1 MCADVT
7 TTATPTTTAIGPTTT
22 TTTGSASAT
31 GATTTPTTNSDA
43 RNNKHGH
50 QHQQQHHQASGMMN
64 ARMNNNN
71 RTDVDGVNEIRVK
84 ASGQMKAYI
93 DYAKKSLDSP
103 GCDTLRVV
111 AVGSAIAK
119 AISIAEILKRQYDTL
134 DQVNSLTRFHPD
146 PNQPHKAR
154 NNNNNNNHTTSPHY
168 AAASQR
174 RITSCLT
181 IDLTKNA
188 HHIHTHA
195 PSDVDVNGNNQTSST
210 NGAAVKIDA

>member
-1 MCADVT
+1 
-7 TTATPTTTAIGPTTT
+7 
-22 TTTGSASAT
+22 
-31 GATTTPTTNSDA
+31 
-43 RNNKHGH
+43 
-50 QHQQQHHQASGMMN
+50 
-64 ARMNNNN
+64 MNNNN
-71 RTDVDGVNEIRVK
+71 SHTDIDGVNEIRVK

-93 DYAKKSLDSP
+93 DYAKKSLDTP

-119 AISIAEILKRQYDTL
+119 AISIAEILKRQYETL

-146 PNQPHKAR
+146 PNQPHKTR
-154 NNNNNNNHTTSPHY
+154 NNNSNQTTPPPHF

-188 HHIHTHA
+188 HHIHHNTH
-195 PSDVDVNGNNQTSST
+195 PSSDGVDVNGSNQTSST
-210 NGAAVKIDA
+210 NGAAAVKVDG